1 MTDYQKVV
9 LLMGGFTNL
18 QFCAATV
25 LFIRSLYVNPKLQAH
40 AEESVQDGDNVT
52 HWADGRNV
60 TALAVGIWIAWFT
73 VNSGIIILFEKL
85 FDWGPLSFVAGA
97 AGFAAAL
104 IGVKWKPPGPTRP

>member
-18 QFCAATV
+18 QFATGTI
-25 LFIRSLYVNPKLQAH
+25 LFIRALYRNPKLQAH
-40 AEESVQDGDNVT
+40 AEQSVQDGDTVT

-60 TALAVGIWIAWFT
+60 TALAIGIWIAWFT

-85 FDWGPLSFVAGA
+85 FDWGPLTFVAGA

-104 IGVKWKPPGPTRP
+104 IGVKWKGPEVPR